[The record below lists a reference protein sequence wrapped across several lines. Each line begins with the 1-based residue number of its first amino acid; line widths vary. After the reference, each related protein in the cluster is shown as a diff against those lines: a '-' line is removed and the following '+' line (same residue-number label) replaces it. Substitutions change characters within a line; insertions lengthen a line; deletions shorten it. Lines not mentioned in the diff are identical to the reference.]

1 MKRKIFTGRICK
13 IGDSLYLHTP
23 KAFFT
28 RSFFTLIELLVVI
41 AIIAILAAMLLPAL
55 QQARNRAAETACL
68 NNMKTFATAVQ
79 AYLADNKGWYPGY
92 WNGGSYAK
100 SSASWFSS
108 LAWKKHVVKSG
119 YGAYASYL
127 GLDREGVILGLRRYK
142 TGTVRCPFACP
153 KLARAVPSDK
163 DYLFGISM
171 YGTNS
176 LYNGYVKDTKITR
189 PSRFV
194 PYGEAYTYAASS
206 RAKYNVENFYENIL
220 EDAIG
225 YRHGG
230 GANPRAIMTFAD
242 GRAQGMNKFAIPG
255 NWNFGA
261 NTEYSSFYRPWPAS
275 GSNAKY
281 YYMYY

>member
-1 MKRKIFTGRICK
+1 MKR
-13 IGDSLYLHTP
+13 P
-23 KAFFT
+23 
-28 RSFFTLIELLVVI
+28 FTLIELLVVI

-55 QQARNRAAETACL
+55 QRSRDRAAETACL

-79 AYLADNKGWYPGY
+79 AYVSDNKGWYPGY
-92 WNGGSYAK
+92 WNGGSYGK

-108 LAWKKHVVKSG
+108 QALKKHVVKSG
-119 YGAYASYL
+119 YGVYASYL

-142 TGTVRCPFACP
+142 SGVVRCPYACP
-153 KLARAVPSDK
+153 KIAQTVPEGE
-163 DYLFGISM
+163 DYLLGISM
-171 YGTNS
+171 YGTNT
-176 LYNGYVKDTKITR
+176 LYNGNCKDSKITR

-194 PYGEAYTYAASS
+194 PYGEAYTYQASS

-220 EDAIG
+220 LDAIG

-230 GANPRAIMTFAD
+230 GSNPRAIMTFAD
-242 GRAQGMNKFAIPG
+242 GRAQAMHKFAIPG
-255 NWNFGA
+255 TWNVGSKA
-261 NTEYSSFYRPWPAS
+261 EYSSFYRPWPAS